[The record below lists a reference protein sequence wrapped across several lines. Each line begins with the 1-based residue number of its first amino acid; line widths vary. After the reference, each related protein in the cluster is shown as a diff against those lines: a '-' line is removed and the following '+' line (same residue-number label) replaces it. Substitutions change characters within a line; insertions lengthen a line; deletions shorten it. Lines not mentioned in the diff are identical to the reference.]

1 VGLDD
6 MIISAFC
13 IIDDALTSIGG
24 RIRRAGPTPTV
35 SDAEVITMEV
45 IGEFLGLDHDNHLM
59 EFFRGQYGHFFPGI
73 RRIHRTTFVRQAAN
87 LWRVK
92 EQVWRR
98 VLDLMSFEGGFAMVD
113 SIPMPVC
120 RFARAYRCRLFRPEA
135 AFGKDHV
142 ERQTFFGFRLH
153 ARVCWPGV
161 VTEFAIEPANTA
173 EPEVAL
179 SLAAGTTGTLVG
191 DRGYSAAWLQ
201 EALARRRVKLIAPH
215 KSKKND
221 PFPRLSRTI
230 ARIRYRIECT
240 LAQLVGR
247 FQVKRVRTRDL
258 WHLASRVMRK
268 VLSHTLMIL
277 LNQKAGNSPSIRLS
291 ALLA

>member
-1 VGLDD
+1 MGLDD

-98 VLDLMSFEGGFAMVD
+98 VLESG
-113 SIPMPVC
+113 
-120 RFARAYRCRLFRPEA
+120 RP
-135 AFGKDHV
+135 GWSPT
-142 ERQTFFGFRLH
+142 Q
-153 ARVCWPGV
+153 
-161 VTEFAIEPANTA
+161 
-173 EPEVAL
+173 
-179 SLAAGTTGTLVG
+179 
-191 DRGYSAAWLQ
+191 
-201 EALARRRVKLIAPH
+201 APH
-215 KSKKND
+215 RSG
-221 PFPRLSRTI
+221 
-230 ARIRYRIECT
+230 
-240 LAQLVGR
+240 LAQLGHPAL
-247 FQVKRVRTRDL
+247 QV
-258 WHLASRVMRK
+258 
-268 VLSHTLMIL
+268 
-277 LNQKAGNSPSIRLS
+277 AGFAARR
-291 ALLA
+291 